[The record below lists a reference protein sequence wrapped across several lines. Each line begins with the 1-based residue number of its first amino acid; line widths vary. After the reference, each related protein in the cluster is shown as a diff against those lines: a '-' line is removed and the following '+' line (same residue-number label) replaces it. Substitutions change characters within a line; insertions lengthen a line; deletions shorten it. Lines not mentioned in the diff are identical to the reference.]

1 MLRETT
7 SMRHFTLIK
16 YHPCV
21 QLAHLYEHLVTMA
34 VNQRLYTQNTFKYLD
49 YSVNGATDR
58 DGLITLDVE
67 VYTSQSDQLTPTF
80 FQDTSINL
88 SVGSRELPIALQ
100 QIIAE
105 EPYRLY
111 IADTDDMLRELTA
124 LHRQH
129 WELSPTSIKR
139 NSQPSVTPDCIYM
152 TDQLKVPT
160 DLIKI
165 SYILNDSTPELTIL
179 HNIFSRFLL
188 LSVTDQLIYQFGYY
202 GKNIAIQPN
211 QTSAVLLTSDDT
223 AIAVN
228 LGRLTTIIRNT
239 IKKLTTPEI
248 LHRFI
253 TSFHDNYD
261 QMDIGIT
268 CRETKQ
274 AIDQTLWQKSFSF
287 INLEQIIATSGIN
300 ISFKQT
306 VCSVSLR

>member
-1 MLRETT
+1 
-7 SMRHFTLIK
+7 MRHFTLIK

-34 VNQRLYTQNTFKYLD
+34 VNQRLYTQNAFKYLD
-49 YSVNGATDR
+49 YSVNGATNR
-58 DGLITLDVE
+58 DGLITVDVE
-67 VYTSQSDQLTPTF
+67 VYTTQPDRLTPTF

-88 SVGSRELPIALQ
+88 SASSRELPIALQ

-105 EPYRLY
+105 EPYLLY
-111 IADTDDMLRELTA
+111 IADTDDVLRELA
-124 LHRQH
+124 VLHRQR

-139 NSQPSVTPDCIYM
+139 NSQPSATPGCIYM
-152 TDQLKVPT
+152 TNQLKAPT
-160 DLIKI
+160 NLIEI
-165 SYILNDSTPELTIL
+165 SYTLNDSTPELTIL

-239 IKKLTTPEI
+239 IKKLTAPEV
-248 LHRFI
+248 LRRFI
-253 TSFHDNYD
+253 MSFHDNYD
-261 QMDIGIT
+261 QMDMSII

-274 AIDQTLWQKSFSF
+274 AIDQMLWQKSLSF
-287 INLEQIIATSGIN
+287 INLEQIIATSDIS

-306 VCSVSLR
+306 VYSVSLR

>member
-1 MLRETT
+1 
-7 SMRHFTLIK
+7 
-16 YHPCV
+16 
-21 QLAHLYEHLVTMA
+21 MA
-34 VNQRLYTQNTFKYLD
+34 VNQRLYTQNAFKYLD
-49 YSVNGATDR
+49 YSVNSATNR
-58 DGLITLDVE
+58 DGLITVDVE
-67 VYTSQSDQLTPTF
+67 VYTTQPDRLTPTF

-88 SVGSRELPIALQ
+88 SASSRELPIALQ

-111 IADTDDMLRELTA
+111 IADTDDVLRELTA

-129 WELSPTSIKR
+129 WELSPVLIKR
-139 NSQPSVTPDCIYM
+139 NNQPSATLDCIYM

-188 LSVTDQLIYQFGYY
+188 LSVTGQLIYQFGYY

-239 IKKLTTPEI
+239 IKKLTAPEV
-248 LHRFI
+248 LRRFI
-253 TSFHDNYD
+253 MSFHDNYD
-261 QMDIGIT
+261 QMDMSII

-274 AIDQTLWQKSFSF
+274 AIDQMLWQNRSR
-287 INLEQIIATSGIN
+287 
-300 ISFKQT
+300 
-306 VCSVSLR
+306 SLTLSRS

>member
-1 MLRETT
+1 
-7 SMRHFTLIK
+7 MRHFTLIK

-34 VNQRLYTQNTFKYLD
+34 VNQRLYTQNAFKYLD
-49 YSVNGATDR
+49 YSVNSATNR
-58 DGLITLDVE
+58 DGLITVDVE
-67 VYTSQSDQLTPTF
+67 VYTTQPDRLTPTF

-88 SVGSRELPIALQ
+88 SVSSRELPIALQ

-111 IADTDDMLRELTA
+111 IADTDDVLRELTA

-129 WELSPTSIKR
+129 WELSPVLIKR
-139 NSQPSVTPDCIYM
+139 NNQPSATLDCIYM

-188 LSVTDQLIYQFGYY
+188 LSVTGQLIYQFGYY

-239 IKKLTTPEI
+239 IKKLIVPEV
-248 LHRFI
+248 LRRFI

-261 QMDIGIT
+261 QIDMSII

-274 AIDQTLWQKSFSF
+274 AIDQMLWQNRSR
-287 INLEQIIATSGIN
+287 
-300 ISFKQT
+300 
-306 VCSVSLR
+306 SLTLSRS